1 MGTISPGGSSAKV
14 ASGTGRDMP
23 CDREIFRRGGEG
35 AMVRFLTRF
44 LLTFFAVTLA
54 VAASPAHADKQYC
67 TPEAYLP
74 SQIEASMKVCD
85 ALIADKRHLLRD
97 YIQAYENRGDLYMR
111 KGQVDVAMQNYDQA
125 VALLAKVSKL
135 TESIFDKI
143 TPTSVDKI
151 SAASVFYQR
160 GMAFRHQGQ
169 NQRAIEDYTRA
180 LQYRDDAQ
188 AFWRRAD
195 AYQALGQID
204 QAIRDLDKAVALGG
218 DNGNFL
224 DERGVAYN
232 KKGDFDRAIADFDK
246 KISLQPQDA
255 PAFNGRGVAYLA
267 KGDVDRALQ
276 NFDKAVAI
284 WDTTAEFRD
293 NHGLA
298 LVRKGDI
305 AGAIAEF
312 DKAIDL
318 ARLSSEKK
326 PELADYYVHR
336 AEALGGKGDWL
347 KALEDYQSALTLS
360 AYHTKALAGRDAAR
374 LALTTASRQPAAS
387 DPTAPQAVAAAAG
400 PAPAK
405 PQAPSVA
412 ERRVALVIGI
422 SAYKNVPLLP
432 NPARDATAVA
442 DALRR
447 TGFQTVILQ
456 TDLPKEKLV
465 DALRD
470 FAQLADAADWAVVY
484 YAGHGIEMGGSN
496 YLIPVDARL
505 STDRDVGFEAVPMDQ
520 VLSAVDGAKKLR
532 VVLLDAC
539 RDNPFANQMRRT
551 LNTASRS
558 IGRGLASIEPES
570 GTLVVYA
577 AKHGETALDGS
588 GANSPFATALV
599 KNIQIPGLEVRRMFD
614 FVRDDVMDMTMRK
627 QQPFSYG
634 SISGRQEFY
643 FVSAK

>member
-1 MGTISPGGSSAKV
+1 
-14 ASGTGRDMP
+14 
-23 CDREIFRRGGEG
+23 
-35 AMVRFLTRF
+35 MVRFLARF

-54 VAASPAHADKQYC
+54 VAASPAYADKQYC

-85 ALIADKRHLLRD
+85 ALIADKRHPLRD

-111 KGQVDVAMQNYDQA
+111 KGQVDAAMQNYDQA
-125 VALLAKVSKL
+125 VALLAKASKL
-135 TESIFDKI
+135 TESIFDKL

-169 NQRAIEDYTRA
+169 NQRAIDDYTKA

-204 QAIRDLDKAVALGG
+204 QAIRDLDRAVALGG
-218 DNGNFL
+218 DNGNYL

-232 KKGDFDRAIADFDK
+232 KKGEFDRAIADFDR

-255 PAFNGRGVAYLA
+255 LAFNGRGVAYLA
-267 KGDVDRALQ
+267 KGDVDRALE
-276 NFDKAVAI
+276 NFDRAVAI
-284 WDTTAEFRD
+284 SANIAEFRYGR
-293 NHGLA
+293 GLA
-298 LVRKGDI
+298 LVKKGDI
-305 AGAIAEF
+305 AGAVAEF
-312 DKAIDL
+312 DKAIDE
-318 ARLSSEKK
+318 ARYEKK
-326 PELADYYVHR
+326 PELPDYYVHR
-336 AEALGGKGDWL
+336 ADVLGGKGEWL
-347 KALEDYQSALTLS
+347 KALEDYQSALTLNPNQ
-360 AYHTKALAGRDAAR
+360 AKAQAGRDAAR
-374 LALTTASRQPAAS
+374 LALTMVSRQPAAS
-387 DPTAPQAVAAAAG
+387 DPTAPQAAVAAEG

-405 PQAPSVA
+405 PLAPAVA

-432 NPARDATAVA
+432 NPVRDATSVA
-442 DALRR
+442 EALRR
-447 TGFQTVILQ
+447 TGFQTVTLQ

-470 FAQLADAADWAVVY
+470 FAQLADAADWAVIY

-588 GANSPFATALV
+588 GANSPFATALI

>member
-1 MGTISPGGSSAKV
+1 MPIAWFPG
-14 ASGTGRDMP
+14 
-23 CDREIFRRGGEG
+23 
-35 AMVRFLTRF
+35 RFLIW
-44 LLTFFAVTLA
+44 FFAVTLA
-54 VAASPAHADKQYC
+54 AAATPAHADKQYC

-74 SQIEASMKVCD
+74 AQIEASMKVCD
-85 ALIADKRHLLRD
+85 AMIADKRRLLRD

-111 KGQVDVAMQNYDQA
+111 KGQIDAAMQNYDQA
-125 VALLAKVSKL
+125 VALLAKATKL
-135 TESIFDKI
+135 TESIFDKS

-160 GMAFRHQGQ
+160 GMAWRRQGQ
-169 NQRAIEDYTRA
+169 NQRAIDDYTKA

-188 AFWRRAD
+188 AFWRRAE
-195 AYQALGQID
+195 AYQGIGQID
-204 QAIRDLDKAVALGG
+204 QAIRDLDRAVSLGG

-224 DERGVAYN
+224 VERGLAYN

-255 PAFNGRGVAYLA
+255 VAFNGRGVAYLA
-267 KGDVDRALQ
+267 KGNVDRALE

-284 WDTTAEFRD
+284 WAATAEFRD
-293 NHGLA
+293 NRGLA
-298 LVRKGDI
+298 LVRKGDNV
-305 AGAIAEF
+305 GAIAEF
-312 DKAIDL
+312 DKAIDS
-318 ARLSSEKK
+318 ARNDSEKK
-326 PELADYYVHR
+326 RELADYYVHR
-336 AEALGGKGDWL
+336 AEILGAGGEWL
-347 KALEDYQSALTLS
+347 RALEDYQSALTLN
-360 AYHTKALAGRDAAR
+360 AFHAKALAGRDAAR
-374 LALTTASRQPAAS
+374 LALTTISRPPAAS
-387 DPTAPQAVAAAAG
+387 ALSAPQAAVTAAG
-400 PAPAK
+400 PAPEK
-405 PQAPSVA
+405 PQAPAVA
-412 ERRVALVIGI
+412 ERRIALVIGN

-432 NPARDATAVA
+432 NPVRDATSVA

-447 TGFQTVILQ
+447 TGFQTVTLY

-465 DALRD
+465 DALRN
-470 FAQLADAADWAVVY
+470 FAQLADTADWALVY
-484 YAGHGIEMGGSN
+484 YAGHGMEMGGSN

-505 STDRDVGFEAVPMDQ
+505 ATDRDVGFEAVPLDQ

-539 RDNPFANQMRRT
+539 RDNPFASQMRRT

-577 AKHGETALDGS
+577 AKHGETALDGD
-588 GANSPFATALV
+588 GANSPFATAFM
-599 KNIQIPGLEVRRMFD
+599 KNIQTPGLEVRRMFD
-614 FVRDDVMDMTMRK
+614 FVRDDVMEMTKRR

-634 SISGRQEFY
+634 SISGRQDFY

>member
-1 MGTISPGGSSAKV
+1 LKRNPSSP
-14 ASGTGRDMP
+14 
-23 CDREIFRRGGEG
+23 
-35 AMVRFLTRF
+35 
-44 LLTFFAVTLA
+44 
-54 VAASPAHADKQYC
+54 
-67 TPEAYLP
+67 
-74 SQIEASMKVCD
+74 
-85 ALIADKRHLLRD
+85 
-97 YIQAYENRGDLYMR
+97 N
-111 KGQVDVAMQNYDQA
+111 
-125 VALLAKVSKL
+125 
-135 TESIFDKI
+135 
-143 TPTSVDKI
+143 
-151 SAASVFYQR
+151 
-160 GMAFRHQGQ
+160 
-169 NQRAIEDYTRA
+169 
-180 LQYRDDAQ
+180 
-188 AFWRRAD
+188 
-195 AYQALGQID
+195 
-204 QAIRDLDKAVALGG
+204 
-218 DNGNFL
+218 
-224 DERGVAYN
+224 
-232 KKGDFDRAIADFDK
+232 
-246 KISLQPQDA
+246 
-255 PAFNGRGVAYLA
+255 
-267 KGDVDRALQ
+267 
-276 NFDKAVAI
+276 
-284 WDTTAEFRD
+284 
-293 NHGLA
+293 
-298 LVRKGDI
+298 
-305 AGAIAEF
+305 
-312 DKAIDL
+312 
-318 ARLSSEKK
+318 
-326 PELADYYVHR
+326 YYVHR
-336 AEALGGKGDWL
+336 AEALGGSGEWL
-347 KALEDYQSALTLS
+347 KALEDDQSALTLNT
-360 AYHTKALAGRDAAR
+360 YHAKALAGRDAAR
-374 LALTTASRQPAAS
+374 LALTTASRQAAASAPAA
-387 DPTAPQAVAAAAG
+387 PQVAAVAAAAE

-405 PQAPSVA
+405 PQAPAVA

-588 GANSPFATALV
+588 GANSPFATALI

-643 FVSAK
+643 FVSAKWMCHRKCGDPRRDDEGPATRVAGIGRPIPAPLTKRQ

>member
-1 MGTISPGGSSAKV
+1 
-14 ASGTGRDMP
+14 
-23 CDREIFRRGGEG
+23 
-35 AMVRFLTRF
+35 MVRFLARF
-44 LLTFFAVTLA
+44 LFAFFALTLA

-85 ALIADKRHLLRD
+85 ALIADKRHPLRD

-111 KGQVDVAMQNYDQA
+111 KGQVDAAMQNYDQA
-125 VALLAKVSKL
+125 VALLAKASKL
-135 TESIFDKI
+135 TESIFDKL

-169 NQRAIEDYTRA
+169 NQRAIDDYTRA

-224 DERGVAYN
+224 DERGLAYS
-232 KKGDFDRAIADFDK
+232 KKGQFDRAIADFDK

-255 PAFNGRGVAYLA
+255 LAFNGRGVAYLA
-267 KGDVDRALQ
+267 KGNVDRALE

-284 WDTTAEFRD
+284 SANIAEFHDGR
-293 NHGLA
+293 GLA
-298 LVRKGDI
+298 LVKKGAA
-305 AGAIAEF
+305 AGAVAEF
-312 DKAIDL
+312 TKAIDG
-318 ARLSSEKK
+318 AGFERK
-326 PELADYYVHR
+326 PELADYYVQR
-336 AEALGGKGDWL
+336 AEALGGSGEWL
-347 KALEDYQSALTLS
+347 KALEDYQSALTLNP
-360 AYHTKALAGRDAAR
+360 YHTKALAGRDAAR
-374 LALTTASRQPAAS
+374 LALTTTSRQPAAS
-387 DPTAPQAVAAAAG
+387 APAAPQAVAVAAAAE

-405 PQAPSVA
+405 PQAPTVA

-588 GANSPFATALV
+588 GANSPFATALI

>member
-1 MGTISPGGSSAKV
+1 
-14 ASGTGRDMP
+14 
-23 CDREIFRRGGEG
+23 
-35 AMVRFLTRF
+35 MVRFLARF
-44 LLTFFAVTLA
+44 LSTFLLAVTLA
-54 VAASPAHADKQYC
+54 VAASSAFADKQYC

-85 ALIADKRHLLRD
+85 ALIADKRHPLRD

-111 KGQVDVAMQNYDQA
+111 KGQVDAAMQNYDQA
-125 VALLAKVSKL
+125 VALLAKASKL
-135 TESIFDKI
+135 TESIFDKV

-160 GMAFRHQGQ
+160 GMALRYQGQ
-169 NQRAIEDYTRA
+169 NQRAIDDYTRA

-204 QAIRDLDKAVALGG
+204 QAIRDLDRAVALGG
-218 DNGNFL
+218 DNGNYVA
-224 DERGVAYN
+224 ERGLAYI
-232 KKGDFDRAIADFDK
+232 KKGQFDRAIADFDK

-255 PAFNGRGVAYLA
+255 VAFNGRGVAYLA
-267 KGDVDRALQ
+267 KGDVDHALE

-284 WDTTAEFRD
+284 SGNIAEFHDGR
-293 NHGLA
+293 GLA
-298 LVRKGDI
+298 LVKKGDV
-305 AGAIAEF
+305 AGAVAEF
-312 DKAIDL
+312 TKAIDG
-318 ARLSSEKK
+318 ARYEKK

-336 AEALGGKGDWL
+336 AEALAGTGEWL
-347 KALEDYQSALTLS
+347 KALEDDQSALTLNP
-360 AYHTKALAGRDAAR
+360 YHAKALAGRDAAR
-374 LALTTASRQPAAS
+374 LALTTVSRQPAAS
-387 DPTAPQAVAAAAG
+387 DPAAPQVLAAAAAG
-400 PAPAK
+400 PVPAK
-405 PQAPSVA
+405 PQAPGVA

-422 SAYKNVPLLP
+422 SAYHNVPLLP
-432 NPARDATAVA
+432 NPVRDATSVA
-442 DALRR
+442 EALRR
-447 TGFQTVILQ
+447 TGFQTVTLQ

-465 DALRD
+465 EALRD

-539 RDNPFANQMRRT
+539 RDNPFANRMRRT

-588 GANSPFATALV
+588 GANSPFATALI

>member
-1 MGTISPGGSSAKV
+1 
-14 ASGTGRDMP
+14 
-23 CDREIFRRGGEG
+23 
-35 AMVRFLTRF
+35 MVRFLARF
-44 LLTFFAVTLA
+44 LFTFFA
-54 VAASPAHADKQYC
+54 VAASPAYADKQYC

-85 ALIADKRHLLRD
+85 ALIADKRHPLRD

-111 KGQVDVAMQNYDQA
+111 KGQVDAAMQNYDQA
-125 VALLAKVSKL
+125 VALLAKASKF
-135 TESIFDKI
+135 TELIFDKM

-151 SAASVFYQR
+151 NAASVFYQR

-169 NQRAIEDYTRA
+169 NQRAIDDYTKA

-195 AYQALGQID
+195 AYQAIGQID

-224 DERGVAYN
+224 DERGLAFS
-232 KKGDFDRAIADFDK
+232 KKGQFDRAIADFDK

-255 PAFNGRGVAYLA
+255 LAFNGRGVAYLA
-267 KGDVDRALQ
+267 KGDVDRALE

-284 WDTTAEFRD
+284 SATVAEFHDGR
-293 NHGLA
+293 GLA
-298 LVRKGDI
+298 LVKKGDI
-305 AGAIAEF
+305 SGAVAEF
-312 DKAIDL
+312 TKAIDG
-318 ARLSSEKK
+318 ARFEKK
-326 PELADYYVHR
+326 PELAGYFVHR
-336 AEALGGKGDWL
+336 AEALGGSGEWL
-347 KALEDYQSALTLS
+347 KALEDYQSALTLNP
-360 AYHTKALAGRDAAR
+360 YHTKALAGRDAAR
-374 LALTTASRQPAAS
+374 LALTTVSRQPAAS
-387 DPTAPQAVAAAAG
+387 APPAPQAVVATAG
-400 PAPAK
+400 PTPEK
-405 PQAPSVA
+405 PQAPAVA
-412 ERRVALVIGI
+412 ERRIALVIGI

-432 NPARDATAVA
+432 NPVRDAAAVA
-442 DALRR
+442 EALRR
-447 TGFQTVILQ
+447 TGFQTVTLL
-456 TDLPKEKLV
+456 TDLPKEQLV
-465 DALRD
+465 DALRN

-588 GANSPFATALV
+588 GANSPFATALI